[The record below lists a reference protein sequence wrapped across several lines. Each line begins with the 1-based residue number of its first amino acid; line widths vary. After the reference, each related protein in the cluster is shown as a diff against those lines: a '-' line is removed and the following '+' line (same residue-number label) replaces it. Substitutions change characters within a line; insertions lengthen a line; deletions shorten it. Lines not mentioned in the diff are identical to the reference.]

1 MNRKIVYFIQIFIK
15 SFNTNLKTK
24 IMNLENLFNE
34 IDSLHFELVAY
45 DCFGKRCS
53 FISGCFQN
61 RHVAKFDVFTDCHS
75 INNINE
81 M

>member
-1 MNRKIVYFIQIFIK
+1 MSRKIVYFIQIFIK

-24 IMNLENLFNE
+24 TMNLKKLFEKINST
-34 IDSLHFELVAY
+34 SLRFVSHDY
-45 DCFGKRCS
+45 FGKRYS